1 MFKPKDYSI
10 SIISY
15 HYVRYVKR
23 SKYPNLKALEFDKFK
38 NQIQYLRTRFNILRC
53 DDFHEILLT
62 KKIPRKPSILL
73 TFDDGYND
81 HFEYVYP
88 YLKKYK
94 LNGFFYLVLDTL
106 TNNKVLNVNKIQFIL
121 EGESD
126 KDFIL
131 RYIFSKTKHLN
142 IDIDEIHIDTRFDDF
157 KTVLIKQ
164 LLQYYLPKKI
174 RNKIINNLFNKII
187 DVDEKEFSK
196 NLYLNI
202 STVKEM
208 MNDSMVFGIHGS
220 SHTHL
225 GKLPNS
231 IQKQEIDKSINFFNQ
246 NNLWNKIKTIC
257 YPNGSYNNFTLY
269 YINQKKLDFGL
280 ITNPPDNISKK
291 NIGKK
296 YILPRLD
303 TKEFL

>member
-246 NNLWNKIKTIC
+246 NNLWNKTKTIC
-257 YPNGSYNNFTLY
+257 YPNGSYNKFTLY

-280 ITNPPDNISKK
+280 ITNPPGNISKK

>member
-246 NNLWNKIKTIC
+246 NNLWNKTKTIC

>member
-10 SIISY
+10 NVISY
-15 HYVRYVKR
+15 HYVRYVKG
-23 SKYPNLKALEFDKFK
+23 SKYPNLKGLEFDKFK
-38 NQIQYLRTRFNILRC
+38 NQIQYLRTKFNILRC

-73 TFDDGYND
+73 TFDDGYKD

-94 LNGFFYLVLDTL
+94 LNAFFYLVLNTL
-106 TNNKVLNVNKIQFIL
+106 TNNEVLNVNKIQFIL
-121 EGESD
+121 EKEND
-126 KDFIL
+126 KDSIL
-131 RYIFSKTKHLN
+131 RYIFSKTNHLN
-142 IDIDEIHIDTRFDDF
+142 INIGEIHIDTRFDDF

-174 RNKIINNLFNKII
+174 RDKIINNLFKKII
-187 DVDEKEFSK
+187 DIDEEEFSK
-196 NLYLNI
+196 NLYLKIN
-202 STVKEM
+202 SVKEM
-208 MNDSMVFGIHGS
+208 ISDSMMFGIHGG

-225 GKLPNS
+225 GKLSNLH
-231 IQKQEIDKSINFFNQ
+231 QKKEIDESINFFNQ

-257 YPNGSYNNFTLY
+257 YPNGSYNDFTLY
-269 YINQKKLDFGL
+269 YIKQKKIDFGF